1 MNKEIFAAIILALLA
16 IISFWN
22 LRYAQRLTSELTQ
35 SVDASIE
42 LAQSGQWQKA
52 TKIAES
58 ASERW
63 NNADNYTHIFMGHTE
78 LELTTDAFGDYLGE
92 LYRCDLGGALGA
104 HQKLIEHIKT
114 IYEMERITLKSVF

>member
-1 MNKEIFAAIILALLA
+1 MKKEIFAAVILALLA
-16 IISFWN
+16 IISTWN
-22 LRYAQRLTSELTQ
+22 LRYAQRLTSELSQ
-35 SVDASIE
+35 AVDASIE
-42 LAQSGQWQKA
+42 MAKSGQWQKA
-52 TKIAES
+52 TRIAKS

-63 NNADNYTHIFMGHTE
+63 SSADSYTQIFMGHAE

-92 LYRCDLGGALGA
+92 LYRCDLGGARGA

>member
-16 IISFWN
+16 IISVWN
-22 LRYAQRLTSELTQ
+22 LNYAQRLTNELNQ
-35 SVDASIE
+35 AVDASIE
-42 LAQSGQWQKA
+42 FAQSGQWQKA

-63 NNADNYTHIFMGHTE
+63 NNADSYTHIFMGHTE